1 MYIFGD
7 EIVAWSDHTLCMFL
21 CSPDALPQ
29 AKTPRKPRATS
40 GTGKKKKGAGEG
52 ESQKLIIVESATKAK
67 TIRKYLPD
75 GWDVD
80 YCMGHVRELPRS
92 MSDIPT
98 AQREKFRVLGVRVDQ
113 EFEPVWVVLPGKEQV
128 RRL

>member
-1 MYIFGD
+1 
-7 EIVAWSDHTLCMFL
+7 
-21 CSPDALPQ
+21 
-29 AKTPRKPRATS
+29 
-40 GTGKKKKGAGEG
+40 
-52 ESQKLIIVESATKAK
+52 
-67 TIRKYLPD
+67 
-75 GWDVD
+75 
-80 YCMGHVRELPRS
+80 MGHVRELPRS

>member
-1 MYIFGD
+1 M
-7 EIVAWSDHTLCMFL
+7 C
-21 CSPDALPQ
+21 Q
-29 AKTPRKPRATS
+29 ATAA
-40 GTGKKKKGAGEG
+40 KKGRGRPPSSSGSASSTAAAGKDEVLVG
-52 ESQKLIIVESATKAK
+52 GKLIIVESATKAK

-92 MSDIPT
+92 MSDIPKES
-98 AQREKFRVLGVRVDQ
+98 REKFKVLGVKVDQ

-128 RRL
+128 RGSYQHAIMQRIAT